1 MNSSSNLL
9 RAHLKAISLS
19 SHVKE
24 PYTYEKKKV
33 HFSNT
38 SNAMANVIVASV
50 GVGVWGCVHVV
61 LQYYFYKYLTQCWGT
76 IR

>member
-9 RAHLKAISLS
+9 RAHLKAMSLS

-24 PYTYEKKKV
+24 PYTYEKIKD

-38 SNAMANVIVASV
+38 SNASV

-61 LQYYFYKYLTQCWGT
+61 LQHYL
-76 IR
+76 